1 MGAWG
6 DGPFDN
12 DDAGD
17 WVDEFDEADAEG
29 KLELL
34 RETFQVEPDSPL
46 EADQSCA
53 VIAAAATVAA
63 LVPGGPS
70 VDEGYGPQSL
80 EDADFVV
87 SDVLIKNA
95 SEALSIVTAP
105 QTEWSELRAEVDA
118 RDDALEQLRPV
129 FDALRRV

>member
-6 DGPFDN
+6 NGPFDN

-34 RETFQVEPDSPL
+34 QETFQLERDSPL
-46 EADQSCA
+46 KADQSYA

-70 VDEGYGPQSL
+70 VDEAYGPQSL

-87 SDVLIKNA
+87 SDVLRDA
-95 SEALSIVTAP
+95 AREALSIVTAP
-105 QTEWSELRAEVDA
+105 ETEWSELWAEVDG
-118 RDDALEQLRPV
+118 RDAALEQLRPV